1 MCCLANPYGGGAA
14 EGWGLWRV
22 PDITVTVTRTVAADC
37 GERTVSPPVR
47 APGAGTGD
55 DAVREDASMAQRETD
70 ALVAAQ
76 RQ

>member
-1 MCCLANPYGGGAA
+1 MGALACAGYNGNGNSYS
-14 EGWGLWRV
+14 
-22 PDITVTVTRTVAADC
+22 TVAADC